1 MRFNRIT
8 AILLLLSFSAVR
20 AFANDWETGGQT
32 KNSMPSS
39 GNWTYNYLIQDG
51 SGNTTRRVNTVL
63 AGTNT
68 NSSGV
73 KEVVLTG
80 DVMLRHS
87 VFVGLSNGNKP
98 TTLIIKNGTDK
109 EINFWDDLDN
119 PNDGFGADQFMVLFS
134 VWEGCTLIID
144 GDPDGNGKGKIK
156 FGGNANNRGLV
167 TKYGFIESTGNL
179 ELKDV
184 IIEHVKFDE
193 TNAKAG
199 ECSVLKIQPWYV
211 LDSGWT

>member
-63 AGTNT
+63 AGANT
-68 NSSGV
+68 NPSGV

-87 VFVGLSNGNKP
+87 VFVGLSSVGSKP
-98 TTLIIKNGTDK
+98 TTLIIENDTDDD
-109 EINFWDDLDN
+109 IYIWDDLDN
-119 PNDGFGADQFMVLFS
+119 PLDGFCADRFMTMFS
-134 VWEGCTLIID
+134 VWKGCTLKID
-144 GDPDGNGKGKIK
+144 GDPDGDGKGKII
-156 FGGNANNRGLV
+156 FGGNANHRGLV

-184 IIEHVKFDE
+184 IIEHVLFDE

-199 ECSVLKIQPWYV
+199 ERQVLKQHP
-211 LDSGWT
+211 